1 VIPVPHSGVFWR
13 LGRQTGESDRILDL
27 GGTAIVLRGMD
38 GAVSGQEA
46 NWSHTVRL
54 QGRRVRGKGRLL
66 VEKER
71 RIWLVFGWTKVE

>member
-1 VIPVPHSGVFWR
+1 MTWAALQLSCEAWMAPS
-13 LGRQTGESDRILDL
+13 LDNRQNR
-27 GGTAIVLRGMD
+27 
-38 GAVSGQEA
+38 
-46 NWSHTVRL
+46 SHTVRL